1 MKRLLIRGRFYVWWD
16 MTHNKKWV
24 FSELV
29 KDSNDLSQLI
39 AYAIYKAD
47 KDGVAIGYRAQGKSE
62 AEIQAKLDDYHDSVA
77 TTPRLQQSCHER
89 AASLIFT
96 LVNDIAAETQQ
107 KAAEQITAINAEYKK
122 SLTKEGKK
130 AVEEYH
136 KKIKQNVAEKQTK
149 WEWLKEF
156 TVSGFSGVW
165 ATILLI
171 LAVWLLSMAAA
182 PKSERDHLTGNL
194 FQRMWNY
201 VNSSPLPEAEAAKGA
216 DTPKAT
222 LGQPTKP

>member
-1 MKRLLIRGRFYVWWD
+1 

-77 TTPRLQQSCHER
+77 TTPRLQQSCHDR
-89 AASLIFT
+89 ASSLIIT
-96 LVNDIAAETQQ
+96 LVNDIATETQQ
-107 KAAEQITAINAEYKK
+107 KAAQQIIALNAEHKK
-122 SLTKEGKK
+122 ALVKEAKK

-136 KKIKQNVAEKQTK
+136 KKIKQNTVVKQTK
-149 WEWLKEF
+149 LGRLWEF

-165 ATILLI
+165 ATILIICLVYI
-171 LAVWLLSMAAA
+171 VSMATATDNDRNRVTDSFFGRV
-182 PKSERDHLTGNL
+182 KTL
-194 FQRMWNY
+194 FT
-201 VNSSPLPEAEAAKGA
+201 SSPLPDAGEDISDGKVQIIMAPSAK
-216 DTPKAT
+216 P
-222 LGQPTKP
+222 

>member
-1 MKRLLIRGRFYVWWD
+1 

-29 KDSNDLSQLI
+29 KDSDDLSQLI

-47 KDGVAIGYRAQGKSE
+47 KDGVAIGYRAQGNSE
-62 AEIQAKLDDYHDSVA
+62 TEIQAKLDSYHDSVA

-89 AASLIFT
+89 ASSLIIM

-107 KAAEQITAINAEYKK
+107 KAAQQITAIKAEHKK
-122 SLTKEGKK
+122 ALAKEGKK

-136 KKIKQNVAEKQTK
+136 KKIKQSVAEKQTK
-149 WEWLKEF
+149 LGWLKEF

-165 ATILLI
+165 ATIVLI
-171 LAVWLLSMAAA
+171 IFVWILSMAAA

-201 VNSSPLPEAEAAKGA
+201 ANSSPLPEADNGA
-216 DTPKAT
+216 GTQKAT
-222 LGQPTKP
+222 TD

>member
-1 MKRLLIRGRFYVWWD
+1 

-89 AASLIFT
+89 ASALIFT

-107 KAAEQITAINAEYKK
+107 KATQQINAINAEHKK
-122 SLTKEGKK
+122 ALAKEGKK

-136 KKIKQNVAEKQTK
+136 KKIKQSVAEKQTK

-156 TVSGFSGVW
+156 TISGFSGVW
-165 ATILLI
+165 ATIVLI
-171 LAVWLLSMAAA
+171 VAVWIISMAAA

-201 VNSSPLPEAEAAKGA
+201 VNSSPLPEAEAANGT
-216 DTPKAT
+216 DTSKAT
-222 LGQPTKP
+222 SGQPAKP